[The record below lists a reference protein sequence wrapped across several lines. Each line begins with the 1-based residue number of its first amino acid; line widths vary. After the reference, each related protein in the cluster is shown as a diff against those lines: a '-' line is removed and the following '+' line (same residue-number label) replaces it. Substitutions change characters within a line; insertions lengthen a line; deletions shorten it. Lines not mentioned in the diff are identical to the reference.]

1 MSVANVENNGP
12 TGRNTNHHARGLT
25 MAIINIDLKT
35 YDTDQDTVVTIYE
48 GKDLPRLLEFRELHT
63 VVLTGIPGITDLS
76 SLASIKSLRTIGVE
90 HCEGLRDIS
99 VAAALPGL
107 IQLRFSS
114 CKRLKSLEGL
124 IGCNK
129 LQELKLFDCEGLSDV
144 SQLAQLPAIYGL
156 HIRGCRKL
164 TDISVTANIKTLQH
178 MVMNRSD
185 CPFLGTPKIS
195 DAEWEIVKQ
204 IPLDRHMDMACW
216 HASCGTTHCLAGWAQ
231 VLMGKEGVAE
241 RWGREYLP
249 SLQRYFYMTGYTGD
263 ILAMLRRIHAERGST
278 PVLATTNE
286 GDDAD

>member
-1 MSVANVENNGP
+1 MNAASVENNGP

-25 MAIINIDLKT
+25 MAIIRIDLRT
-35 YDTDQDTVVTIYE
+35 YDTDQDTVVTIYKV
-48 GKDLPRLLEFRELHT
+48 KDLPRLSEFRELHT
-63 VVLTGIPGITDLS
+63 VVLNGIPEITDLS
-76 SLASIKSLRTIGVE
+76 SLASIKSLRAIGVE
-90 HCEGLRDIS
+90 DCKGLRDIS
-99 VAAALPGL
+99 VAAALPHL
-107 IQLRFSS
+107 ITLRFVR
-114 CKRLKSLEGL
+114 CNQLESLEGL

-129 LQELKLFDCEGLSDV
+129 LQELKLFECEGLSDV

-178 MVMNRSD
+178 MVINRSN

-216 HASCGTTHCLAGWAQ
+216 HAPCGTTHCLAGWAQ
-231 VLMGKEGVAE
+231 VLTGKKGVAE

-249 SLQRYFYMTGYTGD
+249 SLQRYFYMTDYTGD
-263 ILAMLRRIHAERGST
+263 IRAMLRRIHTERGST
-278 PVLATTNE
+278 PILRLQPLE
-286 GDDAD
+286 RS